1 MELSGAFSVVFLF
14 MIEFQMKR
22 KVTLSIQSDDESV
35 MCSSY
40 IIETGRQLCVLSLV
54 RGEIESFTR

>member
-35 MCSSY
+35 MCSIAIY
-40 IIETGRQLCVLSLV
+40 
-54 RGEIESFTR
+54 